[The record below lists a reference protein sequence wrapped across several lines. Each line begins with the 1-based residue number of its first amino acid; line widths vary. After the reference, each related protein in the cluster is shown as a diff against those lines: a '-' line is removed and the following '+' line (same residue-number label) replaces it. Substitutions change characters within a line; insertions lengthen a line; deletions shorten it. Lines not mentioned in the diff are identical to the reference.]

1 VTPLNDEGFVSIPHS
16 GIQNAQRFPR
26 GGVVKSV
33 VFPQAEQQYPPIG
46 LLPDAT
52 ELEQANAAQYR
63 QYGGTV
69 GEVGFYFLRDISV
82 RGRGFL
88 VKEGN
93 RIYRKDLI
101 PDYVEAE
108 IVRGLRTE
116 FEEKEGREKKHFQG
130 TSVLLTSE
138 AYPIYGHWLID
149 TLPKAW
155 LYVCCLGV
163 ELEDVRYL
171 FCHDTPE
178 YGLSMLAETFD
189 IPRERMEFYDFDRV
203 EPCLERALVPSLLHH
218 SHVFH
223 PAMRNAV
230 HYMLEKAECTPLHRI
245 GAPASRYLYVSR
257 SRFRHRT
264 ISSRRSIANEQELV
278 DTALAA
284 GFEVV
289 YPEELTW
296 HEQIRLFSSARVVV
310 GESGSGLHNTLF
322 SAPGTVV
329 LCLCPSTQVQGT
341 IAAVMD
347 QRLFFLSPASQV
359 QVDGG
364 WEYRIDPTRFE
375 QALEVCRQLPV

>member
-1 VTPLNDEGFVSIPHS
+1 MTPLSDEDFVSIPHS
-16 GIQNAQRFPR
+16 GICNAQRFPR
-26 GGVVKSV
+26 DGVVKSV
-33 VFPQAEQQYPPIG
+33 VFPQAEQRNPPIEP
-46 LLPDAT
+46 LPDAT
-52 ELEQANAAQYR
+52 PLELGNAAQYGR
-63 QYGGTV
+63 HAGLV
-69 GEVGFYFLRDISV
+69 GDIGFYLLRDVSV

-88 VKEGN
+88 VKDGK
-93 RIYRKDLI
+93 RIYRPDLI

-108 IVRGLRTE
+108 IVKGLRTE
-116 FEEKEGREKKHFQG
+116 FEEKPGREKKPFEG

-155 LYVCCLGV
+155 LYTCCLGI

-178 YGLSMLAETFD
+178 YGLSMLAETFG

-230 HYMLEKAECTPLHRI
+230 QYIREKAECAPLQLVGPR
-245 GAPASRYLYVSR
+245 PRRLYVSR
-257 SRFRHRT
+257 RKFRHRS
-264 ISSRRSIANEQELV
+264 ISSRRTITNEEELV
-278 DTALAA
+278 EIAVRA

-289 YPEELTW
+289 YPEEFTW
-296 HEQIRLFSSARVVV
+296 FEQIRLFADAKLVV

-322 SAPGTVV
+322 SGSGTAV

-341 IAAVMD
+341 IAALTD
-347 QRLFFLSPASQV
+347 QKLFFLCPDSQV
-359 QVDGG
+359 PVDGG
-364 WEYRIDPTRFE
+364 WEYSIDPARF
-375 QALEVCRQLPV
+375 QRALQVIEALV

>member
-1 VTPLNDEGFVSIPHS
+1 MTPLSDEDFVSIPHS

-26 GGVVKSV
+26 VGVVKSV
-33 VFPQAEQQYPPIG
+33 VFPQAEQRYPPIG

-63 QYGGTV
+63 QYGGSV
-69 GEVGFYFLRDISV
+69 GEMGFYFFQDVSV

-88 VKEGN
+88 VKEGK
-93 RIYRKDLI
+93 RVYRTDLI

-116 FEEKEGREKKHFQG
+116 FEEKEGREKKHFHG

-155 LYVCCLGV
+155 LYACCLGV
-163 ELEDVRYL
+163 ELQDVRYL

-178 YGLSMLAETFD
+178 YGLSMLGETFG
-189 IPRERMEFYDFDRV
+189 IPRERMEFYDFERV

-230 HYMLEKAECTPLHRI
+230 QYVLEKAECTPLHRND
-245 GAPASRYLYVSR
+245 APASRYLYVSR
-257 SRFRHRT
+257 SKFRHRT
-264 ISSRRSIANEQELV
+264 ISSRRTISNEQELV
-278 DTALAA
+278 DIALRA

-289 YPEELTW
+289 HPEELTW
-296 HEQIRLFSSARVVV
+296 HEQIRLFASARVVI

-322 SAPGTVV
+322 SAPGSVI

-341 IAAVMD
+341 IAALME
-347 QRLFFLSPASQV
+347 QRLFFLCPTSRA
-359 QVDGG
+359 QVDGV
-364 WEYRIDPTRFE
+364 WEYSIDPSRFE
-375 QALEVCRQLPV
+375 NALAVLRELPA